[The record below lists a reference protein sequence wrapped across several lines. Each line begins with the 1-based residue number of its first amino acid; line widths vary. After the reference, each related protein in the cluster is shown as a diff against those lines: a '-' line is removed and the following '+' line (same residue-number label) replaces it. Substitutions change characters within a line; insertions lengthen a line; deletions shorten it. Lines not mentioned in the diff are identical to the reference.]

1 MHIIYAHNACIIT
14 ITKNRLV
21 LLLIGIISLI
31 ALLTKYLRLYLSYI
45 LFSLLEGTRHQT
57 TCAFQLQLNSGFKLL
72 TLSKGIKKKLQ
83 LTALSCCSWL
93 VVRRGES
100 WIINLQALEK
110 SGTMFYF
117 LALFWALNTGLVP
130 TQTQRVV
137 WLMYVSE
144 AKWKRA
150 HALQVGLLKYAKYI
164 HMYFIFKWI
173 SIQTHCL

>member
-57 TCAFQLQLNSGFKLL
+57 TCEFQLQLNSGFKLL

-117 LALFWALNTGLVP
+117 LALFWALNTGP

-164 HMYFIFKWI
+164 HMYFIFKLI

>member
-57 TCAFQLQLNSGFKLL
+57 TCEFQLQLNSGFKLL

-117 LALFWALNTGLVP
+117 LALFWALNT
-130 TQTQRVV
+130 QRVV

-164 HMYFIFKWI
+164 HMYFIFKLI

>member
-57 TCAFQLQLNSGFKLL
+57 TCEFQLQLNSGFKLL

-117 LALFWALNTGLVP
+117 LALFWALNT
-130 TQTQRVV
+130 QRVV

-164 HMYFIFKWI
+164 HMYFIFKLI
-173 SIQTHCL
+173 SIQTHYL